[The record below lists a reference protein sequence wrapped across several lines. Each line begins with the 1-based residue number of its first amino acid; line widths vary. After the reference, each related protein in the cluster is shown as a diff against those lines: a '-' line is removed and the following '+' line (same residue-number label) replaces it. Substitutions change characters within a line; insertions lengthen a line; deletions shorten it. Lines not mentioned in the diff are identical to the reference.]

1 MNTQFTSKQK
11 EIIARRLGY
20 EGPMQGFDEFV
31 ASSPALQRKYNMV
44 TDKFIQ
50 RMAKGGMVRKYAD
63 GGAVPSWLTPPD
75 PMQPVTTAFTTY
87 TNPVTGEQFTAPTG
101 GYTVNVTAP
110 VQTGPVPTETT
121 KGTPRPMGTTFT
133 DVGGVPQAG
142 GAAQATTA
150 RIQPTPAQTIGTES
164 IAPSEAAAAAPSEA
178 AAATAAPTP
187 TAMTAAQIQAAG
199 AAPAVTEA
207 MQAVQPATGVL
218 SQQAQVQAAA
228 QAPDQTAL
236 QSIEAAQLGAAQQV
250 VSPAARAIQEGE
262 LVEGTAVSQQRVQQA
277 LEQSQA
283 EAAQGVVTED
293 MTTQGQLNKILAN
306 FDAGNP
312 PAWAAGAMRN
322 ATAVLASRGLGASSL
337 AGQAVI
343 QAAIES
349 ALPIA
354 SQDAQVFQQMGLQN
368 LSNKQQMAV
377 LAAQQRAAF
386 LQQEFDQTFQTRVT
400 NAARISEIANL
411 NFSAEQ
417 QVALEN
423 ARLAQSVDLANLSN
437 DQAVVMAKAAQ
448 IASLE
453 TTNLNNRQQA
463 AVVNAQAFLQMD
475 MQNIANEQQTAL
487 FKAQQI
493 TNTLLSDT
501 AAENAARQFNATS
514 QSQTDQFMA
523 NLTAQVNQFN
533 VAQKNAI
540 NQFNTDQINSIR
552 KFNAEAQNERDKFN
566 SAQRLV
572 IDQANAQ
579 WLRDVSTAN
588 TAAQNATNY
597 LNAQLLSQMTLQEYN
612 NEIQLY
618 RDQIEMA
625 WSSFEKME
633 DRATSIINTQV
644 TATGSLKAAEAQAD
658 GDLWGAVA
666 QLGIELFKN

>member
-20 EGPMQGFDEFV
+20 EGPMQGFDTFV
-31 ASSPALQRKYNMV
+31 ASSPALQRKYNMI
-44 TDKFIQ
+44 TDKFVQ
-50 RMAKGGMVRKYAD
+50 RMAKGGMVKKYAE
-63 GGAVPSWLTPPD
+63 GGATQTQPGDVP
-75 PMQPVTTAFTTY
+75 
-87 TNPVTGEQFTAPTG
+87 E
-101 GYTVNVTAP
+101 
-110 VQTGPVPTETT
+110 ETT
-121 KGTPRPMGTTFT
+121 KGTERPMGTTFT
-133 DVGGVPQAG
+133 DVGGVPQSG
-142 GAAQATTA
+142 GAAQAETA
-150 RIQPTPAQTIGTES
+150 LIEPTEDQMIGTES
-164 IAPSEAAAAAPSEA
+164 VAPDQATTAEAAQ
-178 AAATAAPTP
+178 ATAAMQVEQP
-187 TAMTAAQIQAAG
+187 AQLTAATVGTVKAQGVVEQALSGVEAVEG
-199 AAPAVTEA
+199 AVSEK
-207 MQAVQPATGVL
+207 
-218 SQQAQVQAAA
+218 AQVQAAA
-228 QAPDQTAL
+228 QDPNETAL
-236 QSIEAAQLGAAQQV
+236 QTIEAAQLGAAQQV
-250 VSPAARAIQEGE
+250 ISPAARAIQEGE

-475 MQNIANEQQTAL
+475 MQNLANEQQTTL

-493 TNTLLSDT
+493 TNTLLSDA
-501 AAENAARQFNATS
+501 AAENAANQFNATS
-514 QSQTDQFMA
+514 QNQTDQFMA

-552 KFNAEAQNERDKFN
+552 KFNTEAQNERDKFN

-644 TATGSLKAAEAQAD
+644 TSTGSLKAAEAQAD

-666 QLGIELFKN
+666 QLGIELFKNL

>member
-20 EGPMQGFDEFV
+20 EGPMQGFDTFV
-31 ASSPALQRKYNMV
+31 ASSPALQRKYNMI
-44 TDKFIQ
+44 TDKFVQ
-50 RMAKGGMVRKYAD
+50 RMAKGGMVRKYAE
-63 GGAVPSWLTPPD
+63 GGATQTQPGDVP
-75 PMQPVTTAFTTY
+75 
-87 TNPVTGEQFTAPTG
+87 E
-101 GYTVNVTAP
+101 
-110 VQTGPVPTETT
+110 ETT
-121 KGTPRPMGTTFT
+121 KGTERPMGTTFT
-133 DVGGVPQAG
+133 DVGGVPQSG
-142 GAAQATTA
+142 GAAQAETA
-150 RIQPTPAQTIGTES
+150 MIEPTEGQMIGTES
-164 IAPSEAAAAAPSEA
+164 VAPDQATTAEAAQ
-178 AAATAAPTP
+178 ATAAMQVEQP
-187 TAMTAAQIQAAG
+187 AQLTAATVGTVKAQGVVEQALSGVEAVEG
-199 AAPAVTEA
+199 AVSEK
-207 MQAVQPATGVL
+207 
-218 SQQAQVQAAA
+218 AQVQAAA
-228 QAPDQTAL
+228 QDPNETAL
-236 QSIEAAQLGAAQQV
+236 QTIEAAQLGAAQQV
-250 VSPAARAIQEGE
+250 ISPAARAIQEGE
-262 LVEGTAVSQQRVQQA
+262 LVEGTAVSQERVQQA

-293 MTTQGQLNKILAN
+293 MTTQGQLNKILTN

-475 MQNIANEQQTAL
+475 MQNLANEQQTTL

-493 TNTLLSDT
+493 TNTLLSDA
-501 AAENAARQFNATS
+501 AAENAANQFNATS
-514 QSQTDQFMA
+514 QNQTDQFMA

-540 NQFNTDQINSIR
+540 NQFNTDQLNSIR
-552 KFNAEAQNERDKFN
+552 KFNTEAQNERDKFN

-579 WLRDVSTAN
+579 WLKDVSTAN

-597 LNAQLLSQMTLQEYN
+597 LNAQLLSQMTTAEYN

-618 RDQIEMA
+618 RDQVEMA

-633 DRATSIINTQV
+633 DRATSILNTQV
-644 TATGSLKAAEAQAD
+644 AAAGSLQAAEAQAD
-658 GDLWGAVA
+658 GS
-666 QLGIELFKN
+666 LFSAIGSVLLSAFL